1 MSAEAKPVI
10 ELANVHKI
18 YDTGA
23 IRVHALRGVSL
34 RVDRGEFVAIMGA
47 SGSGKSTLMNLIG
60 CLDHPT
66 RGTYHLD
73 GIDVSELS
81 KDQRADVRNRKIGF
95 VFQGFNLLSRTSAIE
110 NVELPLIYAGVPVT
124 ERHRR
129 SRQALA
135 AVGLAQKE
143 NSHPNQISGGQ
154 QQRVAIA
161 RALVNHPSLLLA
173 DEPTGNLDS
182 RTSVEIMELFQL
194 LNRNSGN
201 TVVLVTHEPDIAQ
214 FAKRIVVMKD
224 GRVILDQPV
233 RQRRDARVE
242 LASSLYE
249 KPMEVTLS

>member
-10 ELANVHKI
+10 ELANVHRI
-18 YDTGA
+18 YETGS

-34 RVDRGEFVAIMGA
+34 HVGRGEFVAIMGA
-47 SGSGKSTLMNLIG
+47 SGSGKSTLMNLLG

-73 GIDVSELS
+73 GIDVSGLS
-81 KDQRADVRNRKIGF
+81 RDQRADVRNRKIGF
-95 VFQGFNLLSRTSAIE
+95 VFQSFNLLSRATALE
-110 NVELPLIYAGVPVT
+110 NVELPLIYAGIPAA
-124 ERHRR
+124 ERRR
-129 SRQALA
+129 RGRQALA
-135 AVGLAQKE
+135 AVGLASKE
-143 NSHPNQISGGQ
+143 NSHPNQLSGGQ

-182 RTSVEIMELFQL
+182 RASVEIMELFQL

-249 KPMEVTLS
+249 NPLEVTLS